1 MKQSALIIPIS
12 NHQLKFILK
21 LSIQLLIVEE
31 VVVYCS
37 AHWILS
43 QVVQI
48 RDLAG
53 SMCCVRYLSLTL
65 CVSLPL
71 GLKKVSANFQGSLIK
86 CWGVTLQWNSTHPI
100 WGGVVIL
107 HFMLLGNQGQA
118 PAGWAIR
125 LKCRLYLLPNT
136 S

>member
-21 LSIQLLIVEE
+21 LSIQFVIVEE
-31 VVVYCS
+31 VVLYCS

-43 QVVQI
+43 QVVQF

-65 CVSLPL
+65 CVSLPP
-71 GLKKVSANFQGSLIK
+71 GLKIGTSQFPGKPDKML
-86 CWGVTLQWNSTHPI
+86 
-100 WGGVVIL
+100 GGNL
-107 HFMLLGNQGQA
+107 AME
-118 PAGWAIR
+118 
-125 LKCRLYLLPNT
+125 
-136 S
+136 

>member
-21 LSIQLLIVEE
+21 LSIQFVIVE

-65 CVSLPL
+65 CLSPPRT
-71 GLKKVSANFQGSLIK
+71 KNRYQ
-86 CWGVTLQWNSTHPI
+86 PI
-100 WGGVVIL
+100 SRE
-107 HFMLLGNQGQA
+107 A
-118 PAGWAIR
+118 
-125 LKCRLYLLPNT
+125 
-136 S
+136 

>member
-1 MKQSALIIPIS
+1 MNQSALIIPIS

-43 QVVQI
+43 RVVQI

-65 CVSLPL
+65 SVSLPL
-71 GLKKVSANFQGSLIK
+71 GLKNRYQ
-86 CWGVTLQWNSTHPI
+86 PI
-100 WGGVVIL
+100 SRE
-107 HFMLLGNQGQA
+107 A
-118 PAGWAIR
+118 
-125 LKCRLYLLPNT
+125 
-136 S
+136 

>member
-21 LSIQLLIVEE
+21 LSIQFIIVGEE
-31 VVVYCS
+31 VVYCS

-53 SMCCVRYLSLTL
+53 SMCCVRYLSPH
-65 CVSLPL
+65 CVSLFS
-71 GLKKVSANFQGSLIK
+71 GLKIGTSQFPGKPDKMLGGNLAMEWYPS
-86 CWGVTLQWNSTHPI
+86 HP
-100 WGGVVIL
+100 G
-107 HFMLLGNQGQA
+107 
-118 PAGWAIR
+118 
-125 LKCRLYLLPNT
+125 KSSNT
-136 S
+136 SLHVTWKPRTSSSWMGH

>member
-21 LSIQLLIVEE
+21 LSIQFVIVE

-71 GLKKVSANFQGSLIK
+71 GLKNRYQ
-86 CWGVTLQWNSTHPI
+86 PI
-100 WGGVVIL
+100 SRE
-107 HFMLLGNQGQA
+107 A
-118 PAGWAIR
+118 
-125 LKCRLYLLPNT
+125 
-136 S
+136 

>member
-1 MKQSALIIPIS
+1 MKQSDLIIPIS

-21 LSIQLLIVEE
+21 LSIQFVIVEE
-31 VVVYCS
+31 VVLYCS

-43 QVVQI
+43 RVVQI

-71 GLKKVSANFQGSLIK
+71 GLKKSISQFPGKPDKML
-86 CWGVTLQWNSTHPI
+86 
-100 WGGVVIL
+100 GGNL
-107 HFMLLGNQGQA
+107 AMEWYPSHLG
-118 PAGWAIR
+118 R
-125 LKCRLYLLPNT
+125 SSNT
-136 S
+136 SLHVTWKPRTSSSWMGH

>member
-21 LSIQLLIVEE
+21 LSIQLIIVLE

-71 GLKKVSANFQGSLIK
+71 GLKIDTSQFPGKPDK
-86 CWGVTLQWNSTHPI
+86 
-100 WGGVVIL
+100 
-107 HFMLLGNQGQA
+107 MLGDNLA
-118 PAGWAIR
+118 ME
-125 LKCRLYLLPNT
+125 
-136 S
+136 

>member
-1 MKQSALIIPIS
+1 MKQSALIIHIS

-21 LSIQLLIVEE
+21 LSLQFVIVE

-65 CVSLPL
+65 
-71 GLKKVSANFQGSLIK
+71 
-86 CWGVTLQWNSTHPI
+86 
-100 WGGVVIL
+100 
-107 HFMLLGNQGQA
+107 
-118 PAGWAIR
+118 
-125 LKCRLYLLPNT
+125 
-136 S
+136 